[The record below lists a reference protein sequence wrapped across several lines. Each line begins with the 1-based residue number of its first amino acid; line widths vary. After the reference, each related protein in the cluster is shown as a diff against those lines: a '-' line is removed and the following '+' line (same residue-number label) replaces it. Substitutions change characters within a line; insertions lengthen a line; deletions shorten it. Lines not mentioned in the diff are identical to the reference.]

1 MYYMIIGIS
10 YAVYDIS
17 NEDIIECTKMGQGHL
32 GKLVLAI
39 FCSTL
44 RLGSMT
50 LLKKHAVGGRALPA
64 KGRSIFLSRCVIKE
78 DGNRSSL
85 GPLKYK

>member
-1 MYYMIIGIS
+1 MIIGIS

-64 KGRSIFLSRCVIKE
+64 KGRSIFFYLVVLSKRMVI
-78 DGNRSSL
+78 
-85 GPLKYK
+85 GPP